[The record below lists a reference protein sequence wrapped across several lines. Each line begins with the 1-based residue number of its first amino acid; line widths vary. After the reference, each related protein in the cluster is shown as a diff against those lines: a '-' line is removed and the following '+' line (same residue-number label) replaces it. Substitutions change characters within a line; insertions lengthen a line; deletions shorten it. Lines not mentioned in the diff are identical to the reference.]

1 MELWL
6 LLPIGVARTGVVGW
20 LMLIAASLEKLVVVA
35 TLFAKQL
42 EDETDRRIQLIVFLL
57 LAPW

>member
-6 LLPIGVARTGVVGW
+6 LLSIGVARTGVVGW

-42 EDETDRRIQLIVFLL
+42 EDETDRWIQLIVFLL
-57 LAPW
+57 LAPC